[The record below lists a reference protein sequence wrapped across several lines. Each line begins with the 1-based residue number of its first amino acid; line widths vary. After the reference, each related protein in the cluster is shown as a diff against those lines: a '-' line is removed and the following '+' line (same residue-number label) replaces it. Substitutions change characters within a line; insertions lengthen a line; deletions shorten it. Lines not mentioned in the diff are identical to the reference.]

1 MESRELPKNL
11 WDGAWRQLFYYLSLI
26 FCTWFSICPTDTIS
40 SPFQVERQL
49 CVRIAPENVHL
60 PSPLTTFGEYEVPL
74 RFPKSIPMPEGK
86 VQWTLPVKV
95 RGK

>member
-1 MESRELPKNL
+1 MSSKDSVSLVVS
-11 WDGAWRQLFYYLSLI
+11 ALFYI
-26 FCTWFSICPTDTIS
+26 FPTDTFS

-49 CVRIAPENVHL
+49 SVRITADNVHL

-74 RFPKSIPMPEGK
+74 RFPKSIPLPEGK
-86 VQWTLPVKV
+86 VQWTLAVKI